1 MNGGLLAPFNQQG
14 FTAALSGEL
23 QAYTCDDKD
32 ITCAARGSR
41 RHESVRALEGPS
53 PVHSTIA
60 PRPQGRARERERE
73 REREKS
79 SK

>member
-1 MNGGLLAPFNQQG
+1 MNGGLLAPYNQQG

-41 RHESVRALEGPS
+41 RHESVRALERPS
-53 PVHSTIA
+53 PVHSPIA
-60 PRPQGRARERERE
+60 PRPQGRERERE
-73 REREKS
+73 SEKS